1 LRHSHDRIAQ
11 RAYTRWLMIQYAIAA
26 SANAVPVARKVTATE
41 HEFVDAYAKA
51 HAAKYGED
59 FVIN

>member
-1 LRHSHDRIAQ
+1 
-11 RAYTRWLMIQYAIAA
+11 MIQYAIAA